1 MDGKAGVR
9 VLLDGEILEIR
20 IETLS
25 SCLIR
30 RDDHSFE
37 SEMRDITQI
46 GNSRYDGKDVYTQIP
61 YNLTKYGPI
70 EEWTQVK

>member
-1 MDGKAGVR
+1 M
-9 VLLDGEILEIR
+9 LLDGEILEIK

-46 GNSRYDGKDVYTQIP
+46 GNSKMYDGRDFYTQSP
-61 YNLTKYGPI
+61 YNLAI
-70 EEWTQVK
+70 E

>member
-1 MDGKAGVR
+1 M
-9 VLLDGEILEIR
+9 LLDGEILEIR

-37 SEMRDITQI
+37 SEMRDNTQI
-46 GNSRYDGKDVYTQIP
+46 GHPDIRWKRIFTLKVHTTWLLSRRVDQT
-61 YNLTKYGPI
+61 
-70 EEWTQVK
+70 